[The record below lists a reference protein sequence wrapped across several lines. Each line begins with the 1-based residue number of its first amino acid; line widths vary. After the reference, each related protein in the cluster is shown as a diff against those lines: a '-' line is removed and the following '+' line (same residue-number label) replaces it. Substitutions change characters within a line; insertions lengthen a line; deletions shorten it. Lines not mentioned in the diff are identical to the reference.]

1 MNWDLLPYD
10 ITNLIFIFR
19 KKLMYFKFSIIKI
32 QSMWRLYRIKKLF
45 SRYMLLRYIKEFR
58 YYNPNINI
66 FFQKS
71 KL

>member
-10 ITNLIFIFR
+10 ITNLIFVFR
-19 KKLMYFKFSIIKI
+19 KKLMYFKFFIIKI
-32 QSMWRLYRIKKLF
+32 QSKWRLYRTKKLF

-66 FFQKS
+66 FFKKS